1 MRAEQQYL
9 ELFDKERDTLFRHS
23 CDTLNARRDTAR
35 RDLDTR
41 GFPTYH
47 DERCKYT
54 DVASAFAPDYGLNL
68 SRIIPS
74 VDPYAAYRCQVPNL
88 STSLYFVVNDC
99 VMPPSGTNA
108 PLPDGVTLC
117 SMLEAARRCPDL
129 LDAHYGRLADTA
141 ADGITALN
149 TMIAQD
155 GLFIH
160 VAAGVKCARP
170 IQIVN
175 VSAAQIDLLSTR
187 RVLIIVEPGAEL
199 SLLFCDH
206 SDDRHSYVTTQV
218 VETFVGHDARLNLYS
233 IEETHSGNKRFSHLY
248 ADQKDNSR
256 LTLGSITLMAGLTR
270 NRTDIRLTG
279 QGAEACAYGCVVA
292 DGKEHVDNNLLV
304 EHAAEG
310 CTSDLLY
317 KYVLDGRAVGAFAG
331 HILVRQ
337 DAQHTVSNE
346 TNANLCASPDAR
358 MYTRPI
364 LEIYADDVK
373 CNHGSTIGRLD
384 EQALFYMRQRGIEEA
399 EARLLLQHAFVND
412 VIRRVELEPL
422 RDRLSHLVEMRFRG
436 LLRRCEGCTMCPQ

>member
-9 ELFDKERDTLFRHS
+9 DLFDKERDTLFRHS

-35 RDLDTR
+35 RDLDRHGLPTR
-41 GFPTYH
+41 H

-68 SRIIPS
+68 TRIIPG
-74 VDPYAAYRCQVPNL
+74 VDPYTAYRCQVPNL

-206 SDDRHSYVTTQV
+206 SDDRHRYATTQV
-218 VETFVGHDARLNLYS
+218 AEAFVGHDAHLNLYS
-233 IEETHSGNKRFSHLY
+233 IEETHLGNKRFSHLY
-248 ADQKDNSR
+248 ADQKANSR

-270 NRTDIRLTG
+270 NRLDLHLNG
-279 QGAEACAYGCVVA
+279 EGAEARAYGCVVA
-292 DGKEHVDNNLLV
+292 DGEEHVDNNLLV
-304 EHAAEG
+304 DHAAPG

-317 KYVLDGRAVGAFAG
+317 KYVLDDRATGVFAG
-331 HILVRQ
+331 RILVREG
-337 DAQHTVSNE
+337 AEHTASDE

-358 MYTRPI
+358 MFTRPI
-364 LEIYADDVK
+364 LEIYADDVR
-373 CNHGSTIGRLD
+373 CNHGATVGRFD
-384 EQALFYMRQRGIEEA
+384 EQALFYMRQRGIDES

-412 VIRRVELEPL
+412 VIRRIELEPV
-422 RDRLSHLVEMRFRG
+422 RDRLSYLVEMRFRG
-436 LLRRCEGCTMCPQ
+436 LLHRCGGCEMCHS